1 MKDIERKIMY
11 SFLNTHLLT
20 MALTH
25 SSYHNEHKTYE
36 HNERIEFLGDAV
48 LSLVVRDYLYKT
60 YPNER
65 EGVLS
70 RYASSVVCEAYLSNI
85 AKNLNLDSYI
95 YLGKGC
101 VSTPAILSDT
111 LEALIG
117 ALYIDGG
124 YEIAQSFITE
134 YIVSGIDSIITNNQF
149 IDPKTRLNELLQ
161 QKDML
166 PIYNTEEK
174 MNEKN
179 MFMSV
184 IYIEGKAY
192 GTGEGVSKREAEQ
205 HAAEKTLQLL
215 L

>member
-1 MKDIERKIMY
+1 MKEIEKKIMY
-11 SFLNTHLLT
+11 SFRNTHLLT

-36 HNERIEFLGDAV
+36 HNERMEFLGDAV

-70 RYASSVVCEAYLSNI
+70 RYASSVVCEAYLSAI
-85 AKNLNLDSYI
+85 AKTLTLDSYV

-124 YEIAQSFITE
+124 YKTAQSFILE
-134 YIVSGIDSIITNNQF
+134 YILSGIDSIITNNQF
-149 IDPKTRLNELLQ
+149 IDPKTRLNEFLQ

-166 PIYNTEEK
+166 PVYDTKEKTSERDMFVSLIY
-174 MNEKN
+174 
-179 MFMSV
+179 V
-184 IYIEGKAY
+184 EGKAY

-205 HAAEKTLQLL
+205 HAAEKTLQMLL
-215 L
+215 